1 MSPHDAPHDIIYVMW
16 GHMNVNSYQI
26 RFFYCYK
33 QLNITNLVR
42 HIIVNERRLAINIT
56 PIRLS
61 CGDMSWWDI
70 KTLSTLKY

>member
-1 MSPHDAPHDIIYVMW
+1 MLIDIKLGSFTAI
-16 GHMNVNSYQI
+16 NN
-26 RFFYCYK
+26 
-33 QLNITNLVR
+33 LITKLVR
-42 HIIVNERRLAINIT
+42 HIIVNERRLNIT

>member
-1 MSPHDAPHDIIYVMW
+1 MLIVIKLGSFTAI
-16 GHMNVNSYQI
+16 NN
-26 RFFYCYK
+26 
-33 QLNITNLVR
+33 LITNLVR

-70 KTLSTLKY
+70 KHLAH

>member
-1 MSPHDAPHDIIYVMW
+1 MSCGDTLMLIVIKL
-16 GHMNVNSYQI
+16 G
-26 RFFYCYK
+26 FFTAINN
-33 QLNITNLVR
+33 LITNLVR